1 MTTDRTPWISANGIA
16 FPDQVPA
23 ELRRAWVAAG
33 LCPDR
38 GLHALFA
45 ARVAAHPE
53 RTAVVDGRG
62 ALSYRELDDLVRGLA
77 AALAARG
84 VGAGSVVAT
93 RLPADRRALAA
104 DLAVAALGAVVLP
117 CLPGHGRRDLTALL
131 GTSRADTV
139 LTVAELPSGGRPLEL
154 LTDLRGELP
163 HLQRVLDVEALPLPL
178 RREVPPVA
186 VDPEAPARILV
197 SSGSEAAPKMI
208 AYSHNALAGGRGRYV
223 EEALR
228 TADGAP
234 PRVLLLVSPATAYGS
249 LAVVA
254 LVRCGATV
262 LLHDGFDPAGALRAV
277 SRLRPTH
284 LAAVP
289 TMLRR
294 MAEQPAEPAEDL
306 SSLQAVVSSSAM
318 LTPAVLRGAL
328 ARFGRPLVNVY
339 GSSDGMNCHTRWTD
353 PDGDVQRVG
362 RPDPAVTAI
371 RVCGPDGRPLPAG
384 RPGEIQARG
393 PMSPLCHVGAPELDA
408 RQRVDGGWVRAG
420 DLGVL
425 EADGRLRVVS
435 RIKQTV
441 NRGGV
446 SIGTAE
452 VEGLLDGHPSV
463 AEAVCVPVSDPDLGE
478 RMCACVVPRATAVGL
493 ALADLT
499 GFLAEDCGLERYK
512 LPEHLLLLERLP
524 VGSTGKPDRRAL
536 AVLAAAARLPVA
548 AQRTGAARA
557 AKAQTASATAST

>member
-1 MTTDRTPWISANGIA
+1 MNCRTCTGSWTW
-16 FPDQVPA
+16 
-23 ELRRAWVAAG
+23 RR
-33 LCPDR
+33 CR
-38 GLHALFA
+38 CRSA
-45 ARVAAHPE
+45 ARC
-53 RTAVVDGRG
+53 RR
-62 ALSYRELDDLVRGLA
+62 SRW
-77 AALAARG
+77 
-84 VGAGSVVAT
+84 T
-93 RLPADRRALAA
+93 RRR
-104 DLAVAALGAVVLP
+104 
-117 CLPGHGRRDLTALL
+117 R
-131 GTSRADTV
+131 
-139 LTVAELPSGGRPLEL
+139 
-154 LTDLRGELP
+154 
-163 HLQRVLDVEALPLPL
+163 
-178 RREVPPVA
+178 
-186 VDPEAPARILV
+186 RILV

-223 EEALR
+223 EEVLR
-228 TADGAP
+228 TVDGAP

-262 LLHDGFDPAGALRAV
+262 LLRDGFDPAGSLRAV

-294 MAEQPAEPAEDL
+294 MAEQPPVPAEDL

-328 ARFGRPLVNVY
+328 ARFGLPLVNVY

-353 PDGDVQRVG
+353 PDGDVLRVG
-362 RPDPAVTAI
+362 ARPGGGG
-371 RVCGPDGRPLPAG
+371 GPGVRSGRASAAAG

-393 PMSPLCHVGAPELDA
+393 PMSPLCHVGAPALDA

-425 EADGRLRVVS
+425 EADGQLRVVS
-435 RIKQTV
+435 RIKQMV

-452 VEGLLDGHPSV
+452 VERLLDGHPAV
-463 AEAVCVPVSDPDLGE
+463 AEAVCVPVPDQDLGE
-478 RMCACVVPRATAVGL
+478 RMCACVVPRAAAVGL

-536 AVLAAAARLPVA
+536 SVLAAAARLPVG

-557 AKAQTASATAST
+557 AKAQTASATDST